1 MGKPMQYYYIDSN
14 GKTAGPL
21 GEETLREFHANGE
34 IKDDTEIAAVG
45 AAEWTTF
52 SSILSDSLQVSPL
65 QSAPSSP
72 PPLSDSVLLPPSEVT
87 GEVAAVPVVST
98 GSISCDEIDFEV
110 LGDDLQVVEVELDP
124 GETVIAEA
132 GAMNYME
139 DGISFEA
146 KMGDGSRPNEGLF
159 GKLLS
164 AGKRVLTGESIFLTH
179 FTNKGSGK
187 RRVAFAAPY
196 PGKILDLN
204 MAELGKEVFC
214 QKDSFLCA
222 AHGTEVSIAFQKRL
236 GAGFFGGEGFIL
248 QKLKGDG
255 MAFSHAGGTVVR
267 KELNGQTLRVDTGCI
282 VAFTSGVDYDIQM
295 AGGLKSMFFGG
306 EGLFLATLSGHGTVW
321 LQSLPFSRLADRIL
335 QSAPSVGGKSQGE
348 GSVLG
353 GIGRL
358 LDGD

>member
-1 MGKPMQYYYIDSN
+1 MQYYYIDSN
-14 GKTAGPL
+14 GNTAGPL
-21 GEETLREFHANGE
+21 AEDKLRELHANGD
-34 IKDDTEIAAVG
+34 IKDNTEIAAVG
-45 AAEWTTF
+45 AVEWITF
-52 SSILSDSLQVSPL
+52 SSILSDSLPVSPL
-65 QSAPSSP
+65 KGAPPSP
-72 PPLSDSVLLPPSEVT
+72 PPLSDSALLPPSQVT
-87 GEVAAVPVVST
+87 GDIASVPA
-98 GSISCDEIDFEV
+98 SISCDEIDYEV
-110 LGDDLQVVEVELDP
+110 IGDDLQVVEVELDP

-146 KMGDGSRPNEGLF
+146 KMGDGSRPNEGLL

-222 AHGTEVSIAFQKRL
+222 ALGTEVSIAFQKRL

-282 VAFTSGVDYDIQM
+282 VAFTSGVEYDIQM

-306 EGLFLATLSGHGTVW
+306 EGLFLATLSGYGTVW

-335 QSAPSVGGKSQGE
+335 QSAPSAGGKSKGE